1 MVENA
6 TDNKRWI
13 TCPGCGKSILKA
25 SSGEMEIICGEQKC
39 RCKFRVNMFGR
50 KLEYEIVEN
59 DKITKNAS

>member
-1 MVENA
+1 MVGNA

-13 TCPGCGKSILKA
+13 TCPGCGKSILRA
-25 SSGEMEIICGEQKC
+25 SSGDMEIKCKEQKC
-39 RCKFRVNMFGR
+39 GCMFRVNMSGR